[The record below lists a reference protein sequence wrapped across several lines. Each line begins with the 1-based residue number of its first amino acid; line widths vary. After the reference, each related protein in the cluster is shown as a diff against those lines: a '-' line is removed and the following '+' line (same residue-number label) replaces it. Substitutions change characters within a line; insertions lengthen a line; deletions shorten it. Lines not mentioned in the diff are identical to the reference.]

1 MLRRLHTKQCNV
13 SLSASGCF
21 TSDLHVCSPSH
32 FYGPTT
38 AFSFFLSFFFF
49 FFFLV
54 KFHRVQTYFL
64 FMSCR
69 IKKKTSAFLIG
80 KVCVMIN
87 LSNKRSPNIRC
98 RYKCS
103 LWICKTTS
111 NCLRWFS
118 SWIWYYLARSE
129 ACLQIQTFSLF
140 SGLQSKKEK
149 KNYQSAIYLLLLHFF
164 LNFLWRLLCTGLD
177 FRRKDKQTQPI
188 LITYV
193 FSCSS
198 KMGNHIT
205 S

>member
-38 AFSFFLSFFFF
+38 AFSFFLSFFF

-149 KNYQSAIYLLLLHFF
+149 KTIKVPFIFYFF
-164 LNFLWRLLCTGLD
+164 TF
-177 FRRKDKQTQPI
+177 F
-188 LITYV
+188 
-193 FSCSS
+193 
-198 KMGNHIT
+198 
-205 S
+205 